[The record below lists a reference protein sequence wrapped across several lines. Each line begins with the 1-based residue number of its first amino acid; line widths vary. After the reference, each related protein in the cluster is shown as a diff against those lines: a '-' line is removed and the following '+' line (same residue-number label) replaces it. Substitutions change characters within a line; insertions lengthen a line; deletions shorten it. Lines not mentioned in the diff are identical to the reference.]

1 VRVPDGETK
10 LGVLATAK
18 TWAFDVIKGVGQSH
32 GDVNERPSLI
42 GQPAPDFEL
51 SLLDGSQFKL
61 REEIG
66 KKVIVLDF
74 WATWCG
80 PCITAMPDVMA
91 AVKAFEGK
99 GVRLVG
105 INQQESAGEVE
116 RFVEARGWKL
126 DVALDEELLVRERYG
141 VKSIPTTII
150 IGKDGKVSMMHTGSS
165 PGLKE
170 ELTADIR
177 SALE

>member
-1 VRVPDGETK
+1 M
-10 LGVLATAK
+10 ATAK
-18 TWAFDVIKGVGQSH
+18 TWAFDVMKGVGQSH
-32 GDVNERPSLI
+32 GDVYERPSLI
-42 GQPAPDFEL
+42 GKPAPDFEL
-51 SLLDGSQFKL
+51 TLLDGSTFKL

-80 PCITAMPDVMA
+80 PCLTAMPDVMA
-91 AVKAFEGK
+91 AVKSFEGQ

-105 INQQESAGEVE
+105 INQQESADEVK

-126 DVALDEELLVRERYG
+126 DVALDEALLVRQRYG
-141 VKSIPTTII
+141 VTALPTTFI
-150 IGKDGKVSMMHTGSS
+150 IGKDGKVFMVHTGSS

-170 ELTADIR
+170 ELAADIR
-177 SALE
+177 SALK